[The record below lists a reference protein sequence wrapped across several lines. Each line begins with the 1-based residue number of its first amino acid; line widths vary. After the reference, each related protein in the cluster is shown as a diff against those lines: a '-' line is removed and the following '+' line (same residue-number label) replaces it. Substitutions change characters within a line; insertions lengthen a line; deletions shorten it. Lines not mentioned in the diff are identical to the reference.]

1 MTTTNH
7 PIVID
12 VPWRRLNHLWA
23 AVGSA
28 IFAVAIAYLAAT
40 SEIFS
45 GIYRAVMG
53 AAAVALAYWA
63 TTVALNRTRLALD
76 DDALVMSHGPLP
88 WLGSR
93 SYPRDQIARLRANP
107 QTRRL
112 ELRTRRGEDHV
123 LLAALDD
130 DVIAELNRSLGSALG
145 P

>member
-53 AAAVALAYWA
+53 AAAVA
-63 TTVALNRTRLALD
+63 
-76 DDALVMSHGPLP
+76 
-88 WLGSR
+88 
-93 SYPRDQIARLRANP
+93 Q
-107 QTRRL
+107 
-112 ELRTRRGEDHV
+112 
-123 LLAALDD
+123 
-130 DVIAELNRSLGSALG
+130 
-145 P
+145 